1 MLEGRAQPEAER
13 VVWWPREQ
21 GGRAGTQIREMVGD
35 WVAEGLAD
43 RQHHKVGRASQAGV
57 SEIQIHP
64 LPHPHRPPRQSRVQE
79 CLPRY
84 IRRRRRRHLHTP
96 YHRYHSVR

>member
-1 MLEGRAQPEAER
+1 MLEGCVQPGVEW
-13 VVWWPREQ
+13 VVLWPREQ

-35 WVAEGLAD
+35 WVAEGLVD
-43 RQHHKVGRASQAGV
+43 RQRHKVGRASQTGV
-57 SEIQIHP
+57 SEIHIHP

-79 CLPRY
+79 YPLRY
-84 IRRRRRRHLHTP
+84 IRRHRRHHLHTP